1 MLARHLSAI
10 SAVVSA
16 CLLIGGNGLG
26 VVIGFVLLY
35 DALENFLNLRL
46 L

>member
-16 CLLIGGNGLG
+16 C
-26 VVIGFVLLY
+26 
-35 DALENFLNLRL
+35 
-46 L
+46 